1 MPSANGFGISA
12 IAGASIEAVEI
23 SYDSETKMLM
33 NSSGE
38 FAEARVSDVTTSFT
52 VRGSGTTG
60 VAIGGASGA
69 PSGLS
74 GKVVITS
81 VKATQTNE
89 DFERFE
95 YSGTAYPSAS

>member
-1 MPSANGFGISA
+1 MPSANGFGISK
-12 IAGASIEAVEI
+12 IAGASIEAVEL

-33 NSSGE
+33 DSNGD
-38 FAEARVSDVTTSFT
+38 FAQARVSDVSIGFT

-60 VAIGGASGA
+60 VTIGGTSGA
-69 PSGLS
+69 PTGVS

-81 VKATQTNE
+81 VKHTQTNE

-95 YSGTAYPSAS
+95 YSGICYPSAS

>member
-12 IAGASIEAVEI
+12 LTGTLIESVEI
-23 SYDSETKMLM
+23 SYDSETKTLM
-33 NSSGE
+33 DKEGNFS
-38 FAEARVSDVTTSFT
+38 EARIMDVTTGFT
-52 VRGSGTTG
+52 VRGAGTSA
-60 VAIGGASGA
+60 VAIGGVTGA
-69 PSGLS
+69 PSGVS

-81 VKATQTNE
+81 VKRTQTNE

>member
-12 IAGASIEAVEI
+12 ASGTLVESVEI

-33 NSSGE
+33 DRLGE
-38 FAEARVSDVTTSFT
+38 FSEARIMDTSHGFT
-52 VRGSGTTG
+52 VRGAGDTN
-60 VAIGGASGA
+60 VAIGGSSGA
-69 PSGLS
+69 PTGVS

-81 VKATQTNE
+81 VKRTQTNE

-95 YSGTAYPSAS
+95 YSGTGYPNAS